1 MTAYSDIEQFASGSS
16 ANVTSLATYQANTG
30 LLANGYADGEIPL
43 AQDWNR
49 AMRQSSFVSA
59 GVAAWLVSHGIS
71 VPDDSNLSALAAN
84 IDAAITSIATNTDT
98 AKFAAIDAAISTD
111 AANFAT
117 IDAAIGT
124 YTANFASIDAAIA
137 GITALLGT
145 KITRFTYVT
154 SGLTYTPTSSFIVIT
169 GCGGAGGGSG
179 GSSTSFSFSGA
190 GGSAGASD
198 IRRVL
203 ACTPGATLNIVLGRG
218 GTGGAVGAAGGDGT
232 ATTIGGLPAQTD
244 VVGGVYTFSG
254 GLGGHA
260 VDGIGYCAGGASVG
274 GIGNDQGKAG
284 GYGIGAVP
292 GAGGG
297 SSFSPTS
304 NPYIGT
310 YPGTDDYAN
319 GNGGRGSGGAGG
331 YISYG
336 GENGGSGF
344 LQIEE
349 TQIRS

>member
-1 MTAYSDIEQFASGSS
+1 MTASSDIQQFASGSS
-16 ANVTSLATYQANTG
+16 ANVTSLATYLANTA
-30 LLANGYADGEIPL
+30 LLANGYSDGEIPL
-43 AQDWNR
+43 ARDWNR
-49 AMRQSSFVSA
+49 ALRQSSFVSA
-59 GVAAWLVSHGIS
+59 GVATWLVSHGIS
-71 VPDDSNLSALAAN
+71 VPDNSNLTALAAN
-84 IDAAITSIATNTDT
+84 IDAAITSIATSLDT
-98 AKFAAIDAAISTD
+98 ELE
-111 AANFAT
+111 
-117 IDAAIGT
+117 
-124 YTANFASIDAAIA
+124 ASIDATIA
-137 GITALLGT
+137 TIVATITSIETSIYTASLNYVGT
-145 KITRFTYVT
+145 KITRFTHVT
-154 SGLTYTPTSSFIVIT
+154 GGLTYTPTTPFIVIT
-169 GCGGAGGGSG
+169 GCGGAGAGSG
-179 GSSTSFSFSGA
+179 GASTSFSGA

-203 ACTPGATLNIVLGRG
+203 ACTPGTTLNIVLGRG
-218 GTGGAVGAAGGDGT
+218 GTGGAVGAAGGDGA
-232 ATTIGGLPAQTD
+232 ATTISGLPAQAD

-260 VDGIGYCAGGASVG
+260 VDSGAGYCAGGASVP
-274 GIGNDQGKAG
+274 GIGNDQGKSG

-310 YPGTDDYAN
+310 YPSTDDYAN

-331 YISYG
+331 YIGYG

-349 TQIRS
+349 TQIHA

>member
-1 MTAYSDIEQFASGSS
+1 MTASSDIQQFASGGL
-16 ANVTSLATYQANTG
+16 ANITDLATYQANTA
-30 LLANGYADGEIPL
+30 LLVNGYSDGEVPL
-43 AQDWNR
+43 ARDWNR

-59 GVAAWLVSHGIS
+59 GLANWLVSHNIS
-71 VPDDSNLSALAAN
+71 VPDDSNLPALAAN

-98 AKFAAIDAAISTD
+98 AKFAAINAEITE
-111 AANFAT
+111 
-117 IDAAIGT
+117 
-124 YTANFASIDAAIA
+124 
-137 GITALLGT
+137 ITALLGT

-218 GTGGAVGAAGGDGT
+218 GTGGAVSAAGSDGT
-232 ATTIGGLPAQTD
+232 ATTIGGLPAQAD

-331 YISYG
+331 YIGYG

-349 TQIRS
+349 TQIQS

>member
-98 AKFAAIDAAISTD
+98 AKFATIDAEIAAIDAAISAD
-111 AANFAT
+111 
-117 IDAAIGT
+117 
-124 YTANFASIDAAIA
+124 TANFAAINA
-137 GITALLGT
+137 EITALTALLGT
-145 KITRFTYVT
+145 KITRFTHVT
-154 SGLTYTPTSSFIVIT
+154 SGLTYTPTSSFIVLT

-179 GSSTSFSFSGA
+179 GSPTSYSFSGA

-218 GTGGAVGAAGGDGT
+218 GTGGAVDAAGGDGT
-232 ATTIGGLPAQTD
+232 ATTISGLPAQAD

-284 GYGIGAVP
+284 GYGIGAIP

-331 YISYG
+331 YIGYG